1 MQTGIL
7 PGAGLG
13 PADVEIE
20 LKFGVPPAARAALLR
35 ALGRARLQV
44 LPLRAAY
51 VDTADDR
58 LAAAGLVLRV
68 RREGRRWVQTLKGRG
83 DGLLQRLEHEV
94 PLPPQRGVPVPD
106 PARHAGSAA
115 GAALAAALADGA
127 VLQERYRTEIQRRRR
142 VLRHGGARVEIAF
155 DEGFIVAGDRR
166 LPVCELEFELLAG
179 APTALIE
186 LGARWAARFGL
197 RLDLTTKSER
207 GLRLARGETAPV
219 VRAAPSSVTRDMT
232 PAAAFAAMV
241 GDALAQVLP
250 NAAACAEPGGAPEAL
265 HQLRIG
271 LRRLRSVLRA
281 VAGWSG
287 DPAAARALAQALRAP
302 FARLGAQRDDDAMRA
317 WLAPALAQAG
327 APPLA
332 WPPAAP
338 ADDVAAELNAPA
350 FSALM
355 LEALRLASLTA
366 VPGPAVDTAA
376 RAWRRKA
383 ERRVAAAVH
392 DLDPAD
398 APALHRLRRR
408 LKRLRYVAEALQPV
422 LPRQRTARLLRALQ
436 RALEALGRCHDEAV
450 ALAIWRSHVDVEPAA
465 WFVVGWLTA
474 RQPRSLRSA
483 ERRLRDLTRTL
494 GRRH

>member
-1 MQTGIL
+1 MQAGIL
-7 PGAGLG
+7 PGAGLA

-20 LKFGVPPAARAALLR
+20 LKFAVPPAARAALLR
-35 ALGRARLQV
+35 ALGRAQLQA

-94 PLPPQRGVPVPD
+94 VLPPQRGAPAAD

-115 GAALAAALADGA
+115 GAALAAALAGGA
-127 VLQERYRTEIQRRRR
+127 VLEERYRTEIRRHRR
-142 VLRHGGARVEIAF
+142 VLRHAGARVEVAF
-155 DEGFIVAGDRR
+155 DEGFIVAGGRR

-179 APTALIE
+179 TPTALIE
-186 LGARWAARFGL
+186 LAARWAARFGL

-207 GLRLARGETAPV
+207 GLRLAHGAAAPV
-219 VRAAPSSVTRDMT
+219 VRAAPSRVTRDMT
-232 PAAAFAAMV
+232 PAGAFATMV

-250 NAAACAEPGGAPEAL
+250 NAAACAEGGAAPESL

-281 VAGWSG
+281 TAGWSA
-287 DPAAARALAQALRAP
+287 DPVAAHALAQALRAP

-317 WLAPALAQAG
+317 WLAPALEQAA
-327 APPLA
+327 APALA
-332 WPPAAP
+332 WPAPAA
-338 ADDVAAELNAPA
+338 ACDVAAELNAPA

-355 LEALRLASLTA
+355 LEALRLASLA
-366 VPGPAVDTAA
+366 AAPGETLDAAA
-376 RAWRRKA
+376 RAWWRRA
-383 ERRVAAAVH
+383 QRRVAAAVR
-392 DLDPAD
+392 DLDSAD
-398 APALHRLRRR
+398 PVALHRLRKR
-408 LKRLRYVAEALQPV
+408 LKRLRYVTEALLPV
-422 LPRQRTARLLRALQ
+422 LPRRRTTRVLRALQ
-436 RALEALGRCHDEAV
+436 RALDALGRCHDETV
-450 ALAIWRSHVDVEPAA
+450 ALAIWRAHVEADPRA

-474 RQPRSLRSA
+474 HRPRSLRSA

-494 GRRH
+494 GRRP